1 MAARDWMIRYPTLSR
16 VVLATLYRA
25 ALQLTA
31 FAVTTAMSFAVQAQI
46 HTSPNDGP
54 ELGVR

>member
-1 MAARDWMIRYPTLSR
+1 MIRYPTLSR
-16 VVLATLYRA
+16 GVGLATLYRA

-46 HTSPNDGP
+46 HTSPNDRPG
-54 ELGVR
+54 LGVR

>member
-1 MAARDWMIRYPTLSR
+1 MIRYPTLSR